1 MVTSLFIY
9 ANGRKNT
16 YKFQNHSYGACTLII
31 RRYIHREILQ
41 RFLWVAGLL
50 FLIYSSERFVG
61 YLADAAAGK
70 ISGSLVFEFLWLK
83 LVSVLPRL
91 LPITIFLAVI
101 LTYSRLVSDNEMAIL
116 SSSGMSKLELL
127 KIVFSLIVPVC
138 IFIAVIS
145 FFVAPWA
152 EVRLEELKARARQEA
167 DITGIAAG
175 QFKEFSK
182 GDRVVYV
189 ESLSDDKTTMENIF
203 LQIRQHGKLG
213 VLTSDR
219 AVFEVDE
226 ESGNRYIK
234 FEDGRRYVGQP
245 GGLDYRITEYK
256 TYAILIET
264 PEAVLSS
271 AKRRSSIPTSVLL
284 FSDVARYKAE
294 LQWRASSVFS
304 CMLLSLLAVILSQLS
319 IGEKRYTLIF
329 ISMLIYFIYS
339 NLLGVSKSLLER
351 DEIPSIIGLWWV
363 HSLLII
369 SMLILYYLPQI
380 KRHFKQNKD
389 LQVLQGPSIHS

>member
-1 MVTSLFIY
+1 M
-9 ANGRKNT
+9 
-16 YKFQNHSYGACTLII
+16 II

-50 FLIYSSERFVG
+50 FLIYSSEKFVG

-83 LVSVLPRL
+83 LVSVLPKL

-116 SSSGMSKLELL
+116 SASGMSKLDQL
-127 KIVFSLIVPVC
+127 KIVFFLILPVC
-138 IFIAVIS
+138 IFMAMVS

-152 EVRLEELKARARQEA
+152 EVKLEDLKAQARQQA

-182 GDRVVYV
+182 GDRVVYI
-189 ESLSDDKTTMENIF
+189 ESLSDDKKAMENIF

-234 FEDGRRYVGQP
+234 FEDGRRYIGVP
-245 GGLDYRITEYK
+245 GGLDYKITEYK
-256 TYAILIET
+256 TYAILLET
-264 PEAVLSS
+264 PESSLSS
-271 AKRRSSIPTSVLL
+271 VQRLRSLPTSVLL
-284 FSDVARYKAE
+284 FSDVAKHKAE
-294 LQWRASSVFS
+294 IQSRAADVIS
-304 CMLLSLLAVILSQLS
+304 CMLLSLLAVLLSQLP

-329 ISMLIYFIYS
+329 ISMLIYFIYN
-339 NLLGVSKSLLER
+339 NLLGVSKSLLKS
-351 DEIPSIIGLWWV
+351 DEIPSFIGLWWA
-363 HSLLII
+363 HALLITA
-369 SMLILYYLPQI
+369 MLIIYYLPQI
-380 KRHFKQNKD
+380 KRRLKQNKG
-389 LQVLQGPSIHS
+389 LQVLQGPPTGS

>member
-1 MVTSLFIY
+1 
-9 ANGRKNT
+9 
-16 YKFQNHSYGACTLII
+16 
-31 RRYIHREILQ
+31 LQ
-41 RFLWVAGLL
+41 RLLWVAGLL
-50 FLIYSSERFVG
+50 FLIYSSDKFVD
-61 YLADAAAGK
+61 YLTEAAAGK
-70 ISGSLVFEFLWLK
+70 ISGSLVFQLLWLK
-83 LVSVLPRL
+83 LISALPIL
-91 LPITIFLAVI
+91 LPVSIFLAVI

-116 SSSGMSKLELL
+116 SASGMSKPEQL
-127 KIVFSLIVPVC
+127 KIVSYLIVPVC
-138 IFIAVIS
+138 VFVAGIS
-145 FFVAPWA
+145 FLVAPWA
-152 EVRLEELKARARQEA
+152 EVRLEELKTQARQEA

-219 AVFEVDE
+219 AIFELDE

-256 TYAILIET
+256 TYAILVEAN
-264 PEAVLSS
+264 EAVLK
-271 AKRRSSIPTSVLL
+271 AANRVEAIPTSILL
-284 FSDVARYKAE
+284 FSDVASHKAE
-294 LQWRASSVFS
+294 LQWRASSILS
-304 CMLLSLLAVILSQLS
+304 CILLSLLAVLLSQLP
-319 IGEKRYTLIF
+319 IGEKRYVLIF

-339 NLLGVSKSLLER
+339 NLLGVSRSLLKH

-363 HSLLII
+363 HALLITA
-369 SMLILYYLPQI
+369 MLVLYYLPQI
-380 KRHFKQNKD
+380 KRRLKQNND
-389 LQVLQGPSIHS
+389 LQVLQASE

>member
-1 MVTSLFIY
+1 
-9 ANGRKNT
+9 
-16 YKFQNHSYGACTLII
+16 
-31 RRYIHREILQ
+31 LQ

-50 FLIYSSERFVG
+50 FLIYSSEKFVD
-61 YLADAAAGK
+61 YLAEAAAGK
-70 ISGSLVFEFLWLK
+70 ISSSLVFQLLWFK
-83 LVSVLPRL
+83 LVSVLPKL
-91 LPITIFLAVI
+91 LPVTIFLAVI

-116 SSSGMSKLELL
+116 SASGMSKLEQL
-127 KIVFSLIVPVC
+127 KIVSYLIVPVC
-138 IFIAVIS
+138 VFVAGIS
-145 FFVAPWA
+145 FLVAPWA
-152 EVRLEELKARARQEA
+152 EVRLEELKTQARQEA

-219 AVFEVDE
+219 ATFELDE

-256 TYAILIET
+256 TYAILVEAN
-264 PEAVLSS
+264 EAVLK
-271 AKRRSSIPTSVLL
+271 AANRVEAIPTSILL
-284 FSDVARYKAE
+284 FSDVASHKAE
-294 LQWRASSVFS
+294 LQWRASSILS
-304 CMLLSLLAVILSQLS
+304 CILLSLLAVLLSQLP
-319 IGEKRYTLIF
+319 IGEKRYVLIF

-339 NLLGVSKSLLER
+339 NLLGVSRSLLKH

-363 HSLLII
+363 HALLITA
-369 SMLILYYLPQI
+369 MLVLYYLPQI
-380 KRHFKQNKD
+380 KRRLKQNNN
-389 LQVLQGPSIHS
+389 LQVLQASE

>member
-1 MVTSLFIY
+1 
-9 ANGRKNT
+9 
-16 YKFQNHSYGACTLII
+16 
-31 RRYIHREILQ
+31 LQ

-50 FLIYSSERFVG
+50 LLIYSSEKFVD
-61 YLADAAAGK
+61 YLAEAAAGK
-70 ISGSLVFEFLWLK
+70 ISSSLVFQLLWFK
-83 LVSVLPRL
+83 LVSVLPKL
-91 LPITIFLAVI
+91 LPVTIFLAVI

-116 SSSGMSKLELL
+116 SASGISKLEQL
-127 KIVFSLIVPVC
+127 KIVSYLIVPVC
-138 IFIAVIS
+138 VFVAGIS
-145 FFVAPWA
+145 FLVAPWA
-152 EVRLEELKARARQEA
+152 EVRLEELKTQARQEA

-219 AVFEVDE
+219 ATFELDE

-256 TYAILIET
+256 TYAILVEAN
-264 PEAVLSS
+264 EAVLK
-271 AKRRSSIPTSVLL
+271 AANRVEAIPTSILL
-284 FSDVARYKAE
+284 FSDVASHKAE
-294 LQWRASSVFS
+294 LQWRASSILS
-304 CMLLSLLAVILSQLS
+304 CILLSLLAVLLSQLP
-319 IGEKRYTLIF
+319 IGEKRYVLIF

-339 NLLGVSKSLLER
+339 NLLGVSRSLLKH
-351 DEIPSIIGLWWV
+351 DQIPSIIGLWWV
-363 HSLLII
+363 HALLITA
-369 SMLILYYLPQI
+369 MLVLYYLPQI
-380 KRHFKQNKD
+380 KRRLKQNNN
-389 LQVLQGPSIHS
+389 LQVLQASE

>member
-1 MVTSLFIY
+1 
-9 ANGRKNT
+9 
-16 YKFQNHSYGACTLII
+16 
-31 RRYIHREILQ
+31 LQ

-50 FLIYSSERFVG
+50 FLIYSSEKFVD
-61 YLADAAAGK
+61 YLTEAAAGK
-70 ISGSLVFEFLWLK
+70 ISSSLVFQLLWFK
-83 LVSVLPRL
+83 LVSVLPKL
-91 LPITIFLAVI
+91 LPVTIFLAVI

-116 SSSGMSKLELL
+116 FASGMSKLEQL
-127 KIVFSLIVPVC
+127 KIVSYLIVPVC
-138 IFIAVIS
+138 VFVAGIS
-145 FFVAPWA
+145 FLVAPWA
-152 EVRLEELKARARQEA
+152 EVRLEELKTQARQEA

-213 VLTSDR
+213 VLISDR
-219 AVFEVDE
+219 AIFELDE

-256 TYAILIET
+256 TYAILVEAN
-264 PEAVLSS
+264 EAVLK
-271 AKRRSSIPTSVLL
+271 AANRVEAIPTSILL
-284 FSDVARYKAE
+284 FSDVASHKAE
-294 LQWRASSVFS
+294 LQWRASSILS
-304 CMLLSLLAVILSQLS
+304 CILLSLLAVLLSQLP
-319 IGEKRYTLIF
+319 IGEKRYALIF

-339 NLLGVSKSLLER
+339 NLLGVSRSLLKH

-363 HSLLII
+363 HALLII
-369 SMLILYYLPQI
+369 AMLVLYYLPQI
-380 KRHFKQNKD
+380 KRRLKQNND
-389 LQVLQGPSIHS
+389 LQVLQASE